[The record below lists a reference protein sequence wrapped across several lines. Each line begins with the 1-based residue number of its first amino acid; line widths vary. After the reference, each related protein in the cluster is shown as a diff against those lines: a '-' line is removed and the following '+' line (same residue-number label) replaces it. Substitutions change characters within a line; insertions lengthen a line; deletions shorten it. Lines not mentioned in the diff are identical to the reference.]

1 MFHSFFVGF
10 KGEIPN
16 PWDFKQLVV
25 LYLDQ
30 GRDCSVFL
38 RKDLSDIINK
48 NENNNILLLL
58 LLLILFDISQA
69 FKKHQYIP
77 V

>member
-38 RKDLSDIINK
+38 RKDLSNIINK
-48 NENNNILLLL
+48 NEN
-58 LLLILFDISQA
+58 
-69 FKKHQYIP
+69 KKSTD
-77 V
+77 